1 MSLATDILTI
11 SATWPGF
18 GTNAPKGET
27 QTELDFD
34 QDAVIRPTGVAAS
47 AELPRPKVSVIF
59 SGHWVHVFVVGRSR
73 GQTKVC

>member
-47 AELPRPKVSVIF
+47 AELPRPKV
-59 SGHWVHVFVVGRSR
+59 
-73 GQTKVC
+73 